1 MQDKPANFLKSE
13 TDISKIR
20 RPAFCR
26 IGIPA
31 TCILKCKM
39 CFGWQVHFR
48 KTSAEPT
55 LQEWCNFIALLSG
68 FSDNSIEMNF
78 SDTEP
83 LLDERNLA
91 LIAFSAKKGLP
102 TSMHTSGFLIDK
114 ELASRIVD
122 TGLHQITLSLDGIT
136 KETHD
141 HLRGAEGS
149 YDKVMQA
156 IGYLDSHG
164 SGLKIGIQAIILE
177 ENLDEIIGLV
187 EWVNQ
192 DARVGHISFQAIT
205 QPFFTPFIREWYNKS
220 EYAFLWPKDI
230 KKVHAVI
237 DKLIELRK
245 AGYKIGNPVSQL
257 ETFKRYFEKPSSFIR
272 KTNCNVD
279 FWMNINQ
286 YGDVRMCENMQSI
299 GNIKSGRPEEIW
311 HSRGSARRRED
322 IRSCKANCHTLVNCA
337 YEEER

>member
-31 TCILKCKM
+31 TCMLRCKM
-39 CFGWQVHFR
+39 CFGWKINFR
-48 KTSAEPT
+48 KDPEEPT
-55 LQEWCNFIALLSG
+55 LREWCNFIALLSD

-91 LIAFSAKKGLP
+91 LISFSAKKGLP

-114 ELASRIVD
+114 EMASRIVD
-122 TGLHQITLSLDGIT
+122 TGLHQITLSLDGFT

-141 HLRGAEGS
+141 YLRGAEGC

-156 IGYLDSHG
+156 IGYLG
-164 SGLKIGIQAIILE
+164 SYGGGLKIGIQTIILAK
-177 ENLDEIIGLV
+177 NLDEIVSLV

-205 QPFFTPFIREWYNKS
+205 QPFFTPLIREWYNKS
-220 EYAFLWPKDI
+220 EYAFLWPKNI

-237 DKLIELRK
+237 DELIRLK
-245 AGYKIGNPVSQL
+245 KIGYKIGNPVSQL
-257 ETFKRYFEKPSSFIR
+257 ETFKRYFERPDSFIR
-272 KTNCNVD
+272 KANCNVD

-286 YGDVRMCENMQSI
+286 HGDVRMCENMERI
-299 GNIKSGRPEEIW
+299 GNIKSSRPEEIW
-311 HSRGSARRRED
+311 HSQESIRRREG
-322 IRSCKANCHTLVNCA
+322 IRNCKANCHTLVNCA
-337 YEEER
+337 YEEEQ